1 MEKTTKRNEEIGH
14 QIKKLLL
21 IYNLVM
27 TSAANINEFNT
38 SEISL
43 TEDMKNEH
51 IQNFIKS
58 FQNATYQKP
67 SNVNNITNSF
77 INLISNILS
86 YSYISNVSTAQFL
99 SAYYLVH
106 IFHKDSSEEDI
117 QKNKK
122 SLNITLNIGIADY
135 SDYVKILEMI
145 NLLEDEKD
153 NDINTQFQNK
163 CQLIKNLNIFEL
175 NANIST
181 FLLEHNEI
189 PQYKNIDFPKLDSND
204 DKNTFINKIK
214 EIATLLDVINSS
226 LKMNTENI
234 RFELYNKYITQ
245 NDKLNAINKV
255 LSSLKKK
262 KLYSL
267 NIDDLSLRMELFK
280 ENCAFLKNENIKGN
294 QIIENLQKM
303 TNQYENEVN
312 TLNEKINDLNEK
324 IEVLS
329 KNLKNTNQELS
340 KEKKKNKDLNNNLMK
355 QEQNLE
361 DLFNELQN
369 IKYRDIS
376 NCVIDYFVCILSDE
390 DYEVAMNSEYKDAV
404 KYIIK
409 EINNS
414 NYVNYKNLLTKEGID
429 IEVLFKVLLK
439 HKREYNTV
447 THGDYKEEEEFIRLI
462 IDFENDEMGN
472 KFKLLF
478 NKTPLLK
485 KYCFDKR
492 NHITRFEIQEAM
504 LKVNF

>member
-14 QIKKLLL
+14 QFKKLLL

-376 NCVIDYFVCILSDE
+376 NYIIDYFVCILSDE

-485 KYCFDKR
+485 KYCFGKR
-492 NHITRFEIQEAM
+492 NHITRFEIKEAM